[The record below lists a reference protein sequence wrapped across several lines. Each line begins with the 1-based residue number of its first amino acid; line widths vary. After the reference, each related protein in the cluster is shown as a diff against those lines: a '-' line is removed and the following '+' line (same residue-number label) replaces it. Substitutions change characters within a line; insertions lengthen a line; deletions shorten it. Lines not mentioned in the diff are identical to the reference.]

1 MKDNII
7 LIHRYLQVYIELN
20 QPVMAASLCLELGNA
35 LKVKLRV
42 TASSRWISCS
52 HVMLKLWIST
62 NIVASGHPL
71 VFPQEM
77 NRPGEAIVHYQR
89 AAELQT
95 QTPIEALL
103 SMGDM
108 ATCKILT
115 REYSLSFDP
124 RWGPVHLCHVLVL
137 TLCLVWL
144 FFLRGL
150 RWCFVSVYRHAA
162 DVPGERTAVTRHQHT
177 SWWEHQW
184 FKWFLT

>member
-1 MKDNII
+1 
-7 LIHRYLQVYIELN
+7 
-20 QPVMAASLCLELGNA
+20 
-35 LKVKLRV
+35 
-42 TASSRWISCS
+42 
-52 HVMLKLWIST
+52 
-62 NIVASGHPL
+62 
-71 VFPQEM
+71 M

-115 REYSLSFDP
+115 RGYSLSFDP
-124 RWGPVHLCHVLVL
+124 RSDPPCYVL

-162 DVPGERTAVTRHQHT
+162 VVPGERTAVARHQHT
-177 SWWEHQW
+177 SWWEQ
-184 FKWFLT
+184 KWIKKWLLTLKLQTGKNLKCVFISLFICWLEIWCFFSHSIWYSLEKVHFWTLWQNVRFPEFYCWCCLR

>member
-1 MKDNII
+1 MLTGLHWDEPACNGSQPLSGTWQCTQGKTFRQCFKQMNPNNF
-7 LIHRYLQVYIELN
+7 LQSYNDDVVDFKEHCN
-20 QPVMAASLCLELGNA
+20 
-35 LKVKLRV
+35 LR
-42 TASSRWISCS
+42 SSF
-52 HVMLKLWIST
+52 
-62 NIVASGHPL
+62 G
-71 VFPQEM
+71 FPQEM

-124 RWGPVHLCHVLVL
+124 RCVPMHPYHVLRS
-137 TLCLVWL
+137 CLVEL
-144 FFLRGL
+144 FFFRGL

-177 SWWEHQW
+177 SWWEQQW
-184 FKWFLT
+184 IKKWLLT

>member
-1 MKDNII
+1 MLTGLHWDEPACDGSQPLSGTWKCTQGKI
-7 LIHRYLQVYIELN
+7 LGQCFKQMNPNNFLQSYNVI
-20 QPVMAASLCLELGNA
+20 
-35 LKVKLRV
+35 
-42 TASSRWISCS
+42 
-52 HVMLKLWIST
+52 LWISR
-62 NIVASGHPL
+62 NVVASGHPL
-71 VFPQEM
+71 VLPQEM

-124 RWGPVHLCHVLVL
+124 RWGPVYPCHVLVL
-137 TLCLVWL
+137 TLCLVRL

-150 RWCFVSVYRHAA
+150 RWCFGSVYRHAA
-162 DVPGERTAVTRHQHT
+162 DVPGERTAVTKHQHT
-177 SWWEHQW
+177 SRWE
-184 FKWFLT
+184 L